1 MTIQQEAYKLIDEMP
16 EDCVRIIIQ
25 LMQKMG
31 SGNGKERKA
40 LRIEDYVT
48 PTERAMDADKYV
60 RELREND
67 RVWKSV

>member
-1 MTIQQEAYKLIDEMP
+1 MTLQQEAYKLIDEMP

-31 SGNGKERKA
+31 SGKGNDRKA
-40 LRIEDYVT
+40 LRIADYVT

-60 RELREND
+60 RELREDD
-67 RVWKSV
+67 RV

>member
-31 SGNGKERKA
+31 SGKRNDRKSLQIA
-40 LRIEDYVT
+40 DYVT

-60 RELREND
+60 QELREND
-67 RVWKSV
+67 RV